1 MRELVIS
8 LPDSTCQQLAETVKA
23 TKLFRYS
30 PEKWVADLV
39 ISELAARRSHAA
51 LSDLNN
57 IRRFPRLQKA
67 KV

>member
-1 MRELVIS
+1 MKQLIIS
-8 LPDSTCQQLAETVKA
+8 LPDSTCQQLAETVKE

-39 ISELAARRSHAA
+39 ISELAARHSRAA
-51 LSDLNN
+51 LANLNN